1 MKSVPNRFLNRFV
14 RNDRGGVALMFG
26 LAVVPLIGLA
36 GAAVDYNRASQLRAK
51 MASAADA
58 AVLAAAKMSGKTEGE
73 RRAAANATF
82 NANLGTDA
90 NLLRVR
96 GQLQSLGD
104 NGWRYSA
111 TAEYKYVL
119 VKLLP
124 GLGNTASL
132 DVVAEAAPG
141 GNTLEVAMVL
151 DTTGSMA
158 ADMAT
163 LRLAA
168 SDLINSLFDSAGN
181 GGGLKVSVVPFV
193 ASVNPGRTNL
203 GLNAVDTRGDS
214 SFQAAWMR
222 TRWIGN
228 IANCNGNPFYVPPPP
243 GPPGPPGPPPPP
255 NPYGRGGR
263 GVWLSD
269 SLNKLA
275 NIGKELFGVKDA
287 AAQVGTYGTPNRT
300 APWSGTSIEVRPPYT
315 PAPVQALVP
324 TGFTRPETCVLA
336 NPAKISHLDL
346 FDGIRTRSGSR
357 AQWKGCV
364 EARPEPFDT
373 TDDPPSLS
381 NSNTQF
387 TPYFWP
393 DEPGLASEGTASGY
407 VNNYLDDAT
416 TMPLGWEDGGE
427 WKRGPS
433 ILKYDFTNRNANYS
447 EVGPNTNGPNMACP
461 DELLRLSNS
470 RSALLGRISSLSHYN
485 GGGTITSEGI
495 MWGWRTLSPNAPF
508 SDGAPYTRPKNRK
521 IMIVMTDGENEVGEN
536 NTGGPTL
543 SHYSAYGYLRD
554 GGRFPQEHF
563 QRASEF
569 LDGKTRTACQNAKAA
584 GIQVYTILFRVNT
597 PEARQLLTNCA
608 TDQKMFYL
616 AANQNELRKAFTD
629 IAESINKVRL
639 TK

>member
-1 MKSVPNRFLNRFV
+1 MKHQTKRLMARFV

-26 LAVVPLIGLA
+26 LALVPLIGLVGA
-36 GAAVDYNRASQLRAK
+36 GVDYNRASQLRAK
-51 MASAADA
+51 MAAAADA
-58 AVLAAAKMSGKTEGE
+58 AVLTAAKMSGRSEGE
-73 RRAAANATF
+73 RRAAADATF
-82 NANLGTDA
+82 AANLGTDA
-90 NLLRVR
+90 SLVRVR
-96 GQLQSLGD
+96 GHLSSLGD

-111 TAEYKYVL
+111 TGEYTYVL
-119 VKLLP
+119 VKMLP
-124 GLGNTASL
+124 GVSNTASL

-141 GNTLEVAMVL
+141 GNTLEVAVVL

-158 ADMAT
+158 ADMGT

-168 SDLINSLFDSAGN
+168 SDLINSLFDSAGT
-181 GGGLKVSVVPFV
+181 GSGLKVSVVPFV

-203 GLNAVDTRGDS
+203 GMNGVDTRGDS

-228 IANCNGNPFYVPPPP
+228 IPNCNGNPFWVPPPP
-243 GPPGPPGPPPPP
+243 GPYVPPPPPNP

-263 GVWLSD
+263 GVWLMD
-269 SLNKLA
+269 QVNKLA
-275 NIGKELFGVKDA
+275 NVGKELFGVKEA
-287 AAQVGTYGTPNRT
+287 AAQVGSYGTPNRA
-300 APWSGTSIEVRPPYT
+300 APWSGATITLNPPYV
-315 PAPVQALVP
+315 PATVSALVP
-324 TGFTRPETCVLA
+324 TGFTNPDTCILA
-336 NPAKISHLDL
+336 NPARISHLDL
-346 FDGIRTRSGSR
+346 FDSIRTRSGTR

-373 TDDPPSLS
+373 TEDPPSLS
-381 NSNTQF
+381 NPNTLF

-393 DEPGLASEGTASGY
+393 DEPGLAAEGTASGY

-416 TMPLGWEDGGE
+416 TMPTGWSSGSD
-427 WKRGPS
+427 WNRGQS

-447 EVGPNTNGPNMACP
+447 ETAPNTNGPNMACP

-470 RSALLGRISSLSHYN
+470 RSALLSRISTLNHYN

-508 SDGAPYTRPKNRK
+508 SDGVPYTRPKNRK
-521 IMIVMTDGENEVGEN
+521 IMIVMTDGENEIGEN

-543 SHYSAYGYLRD
+543 SHYNAYGYLRM
-554 GGRFPQEHF
+554 GNRFPQEHF

-569 LDGKTRTACQNAKAA
+569 LDAKTRTACTNAKAT

-597 PEARQLLTNCA
+597 PEARQLLTDCA
-608 TDQKMFYL
+608 TEQKMFYL
-616 AANQNELRKAFTD
+616 AANQNDLRRAFTD
-629 IAESINKVRL
+629 IADSINKVRL
-639 TK
+639 TR